1 MNELTDH
8 ITEFH
13 GINDV
18 DVNKFVADNHIQESA
33 VSNDKSDTL
42 FFFGGGLMLSFNELF
57 IDRQTNILLL
67 EFTGL

>member
-42 FFFGGGLMLSFNELF
+42 FFFFGGGVGDAFF
-57 IDRQTNILLL
+57 QWIIYR
-67 EFTGL
+67 